1 MISGSARSAVLA
13 GLLIGLTVL
22 AGAIG
27 AGVDFVAGNQGWWMV
42 LGLVGL
48 MAGASIDAV
57 LIEQRRR
64 PRPALPRRTAEAR
77 PR

>member
-1 MISGSARSAVLA
+1 MLTGNARAAVLA
-13 GLLIGLTVL
+13 GLLVGLTVL
-22 AGAIG
+22 GGLIG
-27 AGVDFVAGNQGWWMV
+27 AGVDLAAGNQGWWAV

-57 LIEQRRR
+57 LVEGRRR
-64 PRPALPRRTAEAR
+64 VRATRPEGTAAR